1 MIQLKKIVEAAKNNR
16 LLLAAAGAF
25 VLIAA
30 TVTVHWW
37 RVHPGISAPG
47 RISAV
52 VSVLLFSGVC
62 VLFLRHWIS
71 DWQAA
76 GNTGEDRKVR
86 EKIRVFFL
94 VRVFLSLLAL
104 DVVIV
109 LFVYVLRI
117 ALNGQSSFGDS
128 LVFWTFTDSQHYLA
142 IAKDWYLSEGSID
155 RLVQLVFLPGYPLII
170 RAANLIVHNWLYAG
184 MLVSAV
190 AFAGAGTVLYCLARE
205 DMDHQ
210 TALRALRYA
219 CLLPGAFFYAAPM
232 SESLFL
238 LLSVSCVYLTRKKL
252 WLHACILGGLASF
265 TRSLGLMLVVPVGYE
280 FLTDTLK
287 HGLRGMN
294 PLRRAAQFA
303 LLLLIPAGFGAYCLI
318 CRDVSGNP
326 FQWMIYQR
334 EHWNQQLG
342 LFFHTAA
349 YQTNNAIRDY
359 RNQDLKLTFGLWLP
373 NMLCS
378 FSALAVMASSVRMLR
393 ASYGAYFI
401 VYYAVAIGATW
412 LLSAPRYLLVL
423 FPVSFGM
430 AELTRDRRIDVLLT
444 ILTTIAGVLYILLFA
459 ARWQVW

>member
-1 MIQLKKIVEAAKNNR
+1 MTHIKRIVEAANNNR
-16 LLLAAAGAF
+16 LFLAAAGAF

-30 TVTVHWW
+30 TVTAHWW
-37 RVHPGISAPG
+37 RTHPGISAPG
-47 RISAV
+47 RISAAA
-52 VSVLLFSGVC
+52 SVLLFSAVC
-62 VLFLRHWIS
+62 ILFLRHWIS

-76 GNTGEDRKVR
+76 GNTGEERKVR
-86 EKIRVFFL
+86 EKIRAVFL

-104 DVVIV
+104 DAVVV

-142 IAKDWYLSEGSID
+142 IAEDWYLREGSID
-155 RLVQLVFLPGYPLII
+155 RLVQLVFLPGYPLAI
-170 RAANLIVHNWLYAG
+170 RAFHLLAHNWLYAG

-238 LLSVSCVYLTRKKL
+238 LLSMSCIYLARRKK
-252 WLHACILGGLASF
+252 WLPACILGGMAAF
-265 TRSLGLMLVVPVGYE
+265 TRSLGLTLVIPIGYE
-280 FLTDTLK
+280 LITDTLK
-287 HGLRGMN
+287 HAFQNRGI
-294 PLRRAAQFA
+294 LRRLLQYAS
-303 LLLLIPAGFGAYCLI
+303 LLLIPAGFGAYCLI

-326 FQWMIYQR
+326 LQWMIYQR

-349 YQTNNAIRDY
+349 YQTENAIKAYNGHDF
-359 RNQDLKLTFGLWLP
+359 KLMMGLWLP
-373 NMLCS
+373 NLICS
-378 FSALAVMASSVRMLR
+378 FSALAVMAVSIRKLR
-393 ASYGAYFI
+393 PSYGAYFI
-401 VYYAVAIGATW
+401 AYYLVAVGATW

-423 FPVSFGM
+423 FPIPFGM
-430 AELTRDRRIDVLLT
+430 AEITRKRHIDTLLT
-444 ILTTIAGVLYILLFA
+444 ILMTAFSMLYTLLFA
-459 ARWQVW
+459 AGWQVW